1 MEIKNKRSFL
11 IRVALG
17 IGILCFLVI
26 FLVIF
31 FISQKESKKDQT
43 RTGDSGLIV
52 ERTSIFGDRIVP
64 TTDSPNIF
72 DSIPVEDRSEVE
84 AVFSEKDD
92 SVVSSN
98 KSKLFQLFSGPVSGF
113 SIKTE
118 TDEEKDPV
126 YLVRLVTRGIGDIYT
141 IETNPYNIIKENSFS
156 STKIQDGLS
165 LSDGSFVVSIEDDT
179 DKLKSN
185 GILASQEESGLLS
198 FTTLG
203 ENTSFVQKTNENK
216 FFVLRKTNEGVIGFV
231 VDTDNTNEKAFVWK
245 NGFSSWRAFWGKNEN
260 IFLQTAA
267 SQLEN
272 GYFYRLNETGV
283 LTKIFGPE
291 QGLLVLHNELKNTSL
306 VRNKLGLF
314 LDKGEPRRV
323 FLKTDTLPE
332 KCIFAK
338 ENIYCAVPK
347 SLTVSTR
354 SGNDTLVP
362 DSWYRGDVIYNDDFY
377 KINTETTVVD
387 KIDLEL
393 DDTERSQIDLI
404 NPRLSEDEKFIFF
417 QNKIDYSLWVL
428 EL

>member
-1 MEIKNKRSFL
+1 MEFKNKKIFL
-11 IRVALG
+11 VRVGLG
-17 IGILCFLVI
+17 VGILCFLVI
-26 FLVIF
+26 FLLIF
-31 FISQKESKKDQT
+31 FISQRESQKDQT
-43 RTGDSGLIV
+43 ITGDSGLIV
-52 ERTSIFGDRIVP
+52 ERTSIFGDRVVP
-64 TTDSPNIF
+64 STDSPNIF

-84 AVFSEKDD
+84 LIFSEKDD

-98 KSKLFQLFSGPVSGF
+98 RSRLFQLFSGPVSGF

-118 TDEEKDPV
+118 ADKDSSTS
-126 YLVRLVTRGIGDIYT
+126 YLVRLVTRGIGDIYN
-141 IETNPYNIIKENSFS
+141 IETSPYNIIKENSFS

-179 DKLKSN
+179 NKLKSN
-185 GILASQEESGLLS
+185 GILASQEENGLLS

-216 FFVLRKTNEGVIGFV
+216 FFVLRKTAEGVVGFV
-231 VDTDNTNEKAFVWK
+231 VDTDNINEKAFVWK

-272 GYFYRLNETGV
+272 GYFYKLNETGV
-283 LTKIFGPE
+283 LTKLFGPE
-291 QGLLVLHNELKNTSL
+291 QGLLVLHNELTNISL

-314 LDKGEPRRV
+314 LDKGEPRRI
-323 FLKTDTLPE
+323 FLQTDTLPE

-338 ENIYCAVPK
+338 EHIYCGIPN

-377 KINTETTVVD
+377 KINTETTVVN
-387 KIDLEL
+387 KIDLNL
-393 DDTERSQIDLI
+393 DDKERSQIDLI
-404 NPRLSEDEKFIFF
+404 NPKLSEDEKFLFF